1 MRFKKKFEIKMVLV
15 IKVLIVLLL
24 SFNLLNCSEKK
35 DSSKSVLNSLNGH
48 QSKILSDFL
57 DKYIK
62 YYNAKNADGIV
73 SLYSSNP
80 VNTLEKKELLKEMF
94 DSTDTIKVSYK
105 DLEIKEA
112 NDQKIIFKI
121 RIDKEITLGRKIIND
136 SRNAEYILINENDKF
151 LLSSMRTLSIIK

>member
-1 MRFKKKFEIKMVLV
+1 
-15 IKVLIVLLL
+15 
-24 SFNLLNCSEKK
+24 
-35 DSSKSVLNSLNGH
+35 
-48 QSKILSDFL
+48 
-57 DKYIK
+57 
-62 YYNAKNADGIV
+62 
-73 SLYSSNP
+73 
-80 VNTLEKKELLKEMF
+80 MF